1 MISGTKI
8 GGWRKLAGAS
18 WKAPSDPQFFGSIDV
33 DAAAMLEFIDRARH
47 HDGVQVTMT
56 HLMGRA
62 VAHGLEEV
70 PAMRQRLAHGRAYLR
85 PSTDIFYIVT
95 ADGGRE
101 LTGVKIT
108 DVDLKSA
115 TQIATEL
122 RERCQ
127 AIDEGRDL
135 DLGRT
140 KSMIAAL
147 PRWLLRAAIRFTA
160 WLTSDL
166 NINLPK
172 LGLPRQAFGSAMITS
187 VGMWGVTNAF
197 SPLTS
202 YYRVPVL
209 VLVGAVE
216 PRPVAHA
223 GSVVVRPMMTITAT
237 FDHRYVDGLQASQF
251 AGAIRQYCSHPEK
264 FEPTA

>member
-1 MISGTKI
+1 MSQHTKI
-8 GGWRKLAGAS
+8 DGWRKLAGAS

-33 DAAAMLEFIDRARH
+33 DAAAMLDFVDHTRH
-47 HDGVQVTMT
+47 HDGVQLTMT

-85 PSTDIFYIVT
+85 PTIDVFYIVT
-95 ADGGRE
+95 ADDGRE

-115 TQIATEL
+115 LQIAVEL

-147 PRWLLRAAIRFTA
+147 PRWLLRAAIRLSA

-166 NINLPK
+166 NVNLPR

-187 VGMWGVTNAF
+187 VGMWGVTNAY

-216 PRPVAHA
+216 PRPVALA

-237 FDHRYVDGLQASQF
+237 FDHRYVDGLQAAQF
-251 AGAIRQYCSHPEK
+251 ATAIREYCAHPQK
-264 FEPTA
+264 FEPAA